1 MASKKPP
8 SSDTHINDI
17 ISRIDPKMSGKTMF
31 DLMSNLFPICRS
43 ITGSGVLETFAIL
56 RNYIDLRIHEVPT
69 GYQAYDWVVPK
80 EWNIRDAYIKNKHGE
95 RVIDFKQSNLH
106 VVNYSPPISATMSLD
121 QLKPH
126 LHTKPDMPNAIPY
139 VTSYY
144 KEQWGFCL
152 TQNQLDALPKGEY
165 EILIDSSLIEGKL
178 TYADAILPG
187 KSEKEILLSTYVC
200 HPSLANDNLS
210 GPALTSLLYQIL
222 AQTNLRY
229 TYRFVFVPE
238 TLGTLVYLSKHGEH
252 MERNLRAGYVVTC
265 VGNSGPYTYKRSR
278 QGNSI
283 ADKVAEHCL
292 KHVEEQETIN
302 VVDFFPLGSD
312 ERQYCSPGFNFP
324 VGSLMR
330 SMYGTYPEYH
340 TSLDNMEFVSKE
352 ELAGSLKVYGRVIQ
366 VHELNRIYIN
376 PSPYGEPHLSKH
388 GLYPAIGGQKEGRES
403 VERTMY
409 LLAYADGINDLV
421 DIANIANQ
429 PAWAFTPEV
438 EALTK
443 AGLLRIH
450 EENAGR

>member
-8 SSDTHINDI
+8 DSDTHINDI
-17 ISRIDPKMSGKTMF
+17 ISRIDPKVSGKTMV

-43 ITGSGVLETFAIL
+43 ITGRGVLETFAIL

-95 RVIDFKQSNLH
+95 RVIDFNQSNLH
-106 VVNYSPPISATMSLD
+106 VVNYSAPISATMPLD

-152 TQNQLDALPKGEY
+152 TQNQLDELPEGEY
-165 EILIDSSLIEGKL
+165 EILIDSSLTEGKL

-187 KSEKEILLSTYVC
+187 KSEEEILLSTYVC

-238 TLGTLVYLSKHGEH
+238 TLGTLVYLSKHDEH
-252 MERNLRAGYVVTC
+252 IGRNLHAGYVVTC

-292 KHVEEQETIN
+292 KHVDEKETIN

-352 ELAGSLKVYGRVIQ
+352 GLASSLKVYARVVQI
-366 VHELNRIYIN
+366 HELNKVYIN

-388 GLYPAIGGQKEGRES
+388 GIYPTIGGQKEGRES

-421 DIANIANQ
+421 DIANLANQ